1 MSRMADLHIDIVTEL
16 SKQSKEFDEAIE
28 CGCNDCEL
36 YTIAEIDKQFKS
48 MDLSAWVKANPL
60 RSVKASL

>member
-16 SKQSKEFDEAIE
+16 SKQSKEFDKAIE

-36 YTIAEIDKQFKS
+36 YTMAEIKKQFDS
-48 MDLSAWVKANPL
+48 FSDAWVKANPL
-60 RSVKASL
+60 RLVKASS

>member
-36 YTIAEIDKQFKS
+36 YTMAEIKKQFDS
-48 MDLSAWVKANPL
+48 FSDDWVKANPL
-60 RSVKASL
+60 RLVKASS